1 LNYSGITVGT
11 YTYTLTCTN
20 PIGSAS
26 DSVTVIVYNPP
37 VVDLKVNNTDGPL
50 TLISPANFTLSWI
63 SRDATNCSAVSS
75 NGSWVGN
82 VVIAGNQPISGVPT
96 GTHTYTITCS
106 NQYESASDSVTVVVV
121 APLSGTIS
129 VTYARLLLFAPNLGQ
144 PAQTLIG
151 TVSGGIS
158 PYSILVWVRTP
169 SGALISLIRNGSTW
183 SVTPENSGDLNFGT
197 TEEGIWTAWADF
209 RDSSGQTYR
218 TASSVW
224 EVAWHPVHGRP

>member
-1 LNYSGITVGT
+1 M
-11 YTYTLTCTN
+11 
-20 PIGSAS
+20 
-26 DSVTVIVYNPP
+26 
-37 VVDLKVNNTDGPL
+37 
-50 TLISPANFTLSWI
+50 
-63 SRDATNCSAVSS
+63 
-75 NGSWVGN
+75 
-82 VVIAGNQPISGVPT
+82 
-96 GTHTYTITCS
+96 
-106 NQYESASDSVTVVVV
+106 VVV